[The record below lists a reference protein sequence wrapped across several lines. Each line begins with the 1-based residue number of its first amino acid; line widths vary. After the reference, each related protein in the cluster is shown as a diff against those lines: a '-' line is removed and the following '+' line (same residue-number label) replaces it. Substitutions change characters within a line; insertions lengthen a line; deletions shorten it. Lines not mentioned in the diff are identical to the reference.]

1 MMAEPA
7 INLLDREVA
16 RAEWE
21 NLRDLARK
29 SNARL
34 NEDLIERAYWKAWEV
49 HHDQKR
55 LSGDPYFSHVLA
67 VARTCAEMNLGTE
80 AIAGALL
87 HDSIEDGSLTVEAL
101 SKEFSATVA
110 LLVDGVSKISG
121 LRFESREKAQAE
133 NFRKLLLHMSRD
145 VRILLIKLADRLHN
159 VATLEPMR
167 PEKRVRIARETMD
180 IYAPLANRLGMGRI
194 KWQLEDHAFKY
205 LDPEGYGRVASMVGM
220 QREAREEFILAMR
233 DRLQDAMNRNGI
245 DCAVQGRAKHLHS
258 IHFKMREQ
266 NLREGEV
273 FDLLAF
279 RIITATV
286 EDCYHALGVIHSL
299 FTPIPNKFKDYI
311 ATPKR
316 NGYQSLHTALVGAE
330 GRTIEVQI
338 RTHKMHEIAEY
349 GVAAHWRYKD
359 GGEHP
364 DPKVKDAERELD
376 FLRTFIQDLEDGEW
390 SEDPSEF
397 MEELK
402 VSLFQEGIFAFT
414 PRGDLHILPVGAT
427 PVDFAYSI
435 HSGVGDRCIGAKV
448 DGKMVPLRRPLSTG
462 EVVEIVTRND
472 ARPSRDWLSF
482 VKTSKAQSRIRR
494 SIREQ
499 ESEQSEHLGLT
510 LIEREFKRNRKPMP
524 DFATLKSVA
533 EANGMDSAD
542 RLIQGVGRGTLSALQ
557 VYHRVHPPEEK
568 KSGIIDTAQK
578 LTQLATRIGGRGSKG
593 VRVEGQGNMLIH
605 FAGCCR
611 PVPGDRIVGVVTRG
625 RGVSIH
631 RQDCVNIAG
640 DRIPEERRVRVDWDA
655 GEDEKFL
662 VSLQIRGED
671 RKNLLADITG
681 QISKS
686 DVAIQ
691 GGTFRRDEK
700 DLSAVVQVTV
710 EIRGL
715 KELEKVVR
723 DVRKVAGVQAVER
736 I

>member
-1 MMAEPA
+1 MSTPSGD
-7 INLLDREVA
+7 LLDREVA
-16 RAEWE
+16 GREWE
-21 NLRDLARK
+21 GLRDLALR
-29 SNARL
+29 SNPRL
-34 NEDLIERAYWKAWEV
+34 NQELIERAYWRAWEV
-49 HHDQKR
+49 HRDQKR
-55 LSGDPYFSHVLA
+55 LSGEPYFSHVLA
-67 VARTCAEMNLGTE
+67 VARTCAEMNLGSD
-80 AIAGALL
+80 AIAAALL
-87 HDSIEDGSLTVEAL
+87 HDSIEDSPVTAEAL
-101 SKEFSATVA
+101 AKEFNPTVS

-145 VRILLIKLADRLHN
+145 VRILLVKLADRLHN
-159 VATLEPMR
+159 VSTLEPMR
-167 PEKRVRIARETMD
+167 PEKQTRIARETMD

-205 LDPEGYGRVASMVGM
+205 LNPEAYGRVASMVGM
-220 QREAREEFILAMR
+220 QREAREEFIVSMR
-233 DRLQDAMNRNGI
+233 DRLQDAMNKNGI

-258 IHFKMREQ
+258 IHRKMRSQ

-338 RTHKMHEIAEY
+338 RTQKMHEIAEY
-349 GVAAHWRYKD
+349 GVASHWRYKEEENPSPVP
-359 GGEHP
+359 GGE
-364 DPKVKDAERELD
+364 AERELD
-376 FLRTFIQDLEDGEW
+376 FLRTFIQDLEEGEW

-435 HSGVGDRCIGAKV
+435 HTGVGDRCIGARV
-448 DGKMVPLRRPLSTG
+448 DSKMVPLRRPLTSG

-482 VKTSKAQSRIRR
+482 VKTSKAQSRIRK

-499 ESEQSEHLGLT
+499 ESEQSESLGHEL
-510 LIEREFKRNRKPMP
+510 LEREFKRNRQSMP
-524 DFATLKSVA
+524 DEATLKVAA
-533 EANGMDSAD
+533 EAFGMDSVD
-542 RLIQGVGRGTLSALQ
+542 RLVQGVGRGSVSALQ
-557 VYHRVHPPEEK
+557 VFHRVHPPEDK
-568 KSGIIDTAQK
+568 KSGIIESAQK
-578 LTQLATRIGGRGSKG
+578 LTQLATSLGGRRQKG
-593 VRVEGQGNMLIH
+593 VRVEGHGNMLIH

-611 PVPGDRIVGVVTRG
+611 PVPGDRIVGVITRG

-631 RQDCVNIAG
+631 RQDCVNIVG
-640 DRIPEERRVRVDWDA
+640 DRIAEERRMRVDWDA

-662 VSLQIRGED
+662 VSIQIHGDD

-686 DVAIQ
+686 DVGIQ
-691 GGTFRRDEK
+691 GGSFRREEK
-700 DLSAVVQVTV
+700 DLSALVQVTI
-710 EIRGL
+710 EIRDL
-715 KELEKVVR
+715 KQLEKIIR
-723 DVRKVAGVQAVER
+723 DVRRVSGVRQVER
-736 I
+736 V

>member
-1 MMAEPA
+1 MSASSGD
-7 INLLDREVA
+7 LLDREVA
-16 RAEWE
+16 TTEWE
-21 NLRDLARK
+21 SLRELALR
-29 SNARL
+29 SNPRL
-34 NEDLIERAYWKAWEV
+34 NTEIIEQAYWRAWDV
-49 HHDQKR
+49 HRDQKR
-55 LSGDPYFSHVLA
+55 LSGDPYFTHVLA
-67 VARTCAEMNLGTE
+67 VARTCAEMNLGSD
-80 AIAGALL
+80 AIAASLL
-87 HDSIEDGSLTVEAL
+87 HDSIEDSPVTAEAL
-101 SKEFSATVA
+101 AKEFNPTVS

-159 VATLEPMR
+159 VSTLEPMR
-167 PEKRVRIARETMD
+167 PEKQIRIARETMD

-205 LDPEGYGRVASMVGM
+205 LDPPAYGRVASMVGM

-233 DRLQDAMNRNGI
+233 DRLQDAMNKDGI
-245 DCAVQGRAKHLHS
+245 DCAVQGRAKHLYS
-258 IHFKMREQ
+258 IHRKMRLQ

-338 RTHKMHEIAEY
+338 RTQKMHEIAEY
-349 GVAAHWRYKD
+349 GVASHWRYKEEEASSSMPV
-359 GGEHP
+359 GE
-364 DPKVKDAERELD
+364 AERELD
-376 FLRTFIQDLEDGEW
+376 FLRTFIQDLEEGEW

-402 VSLFQEGIFAFT
+402 VSLFQEGIFVFT

-435 HSGVGDRCIGAKV
+435 HTGVGDRCVGARV
-448 DGKMVPLRRPLSTG
+448 DGKMVPLRRSLGSG

-482 VKTSKAQSRIRR
+482 VKTSKAQSRIRK

-499 ESEQSEHLGLT
+499 ESEQSESLGYEL
-510 LIEREFKRNRKPMP
+510 LEREFKRNREPMP
-524 DFATLKSVA
+524 DEAALLTAA
-533 EANGMDSAD
+533 EALGMDSVD
-542 RLIQGVGRGTLSALQ
+542 RLVQGVGRGSVSAMQ
-557 VYHRVHPPEEK
+557 VYNRVHPPEEK
-568 KSGIIDTAQK
+568 KSSIIESAQK
-578 LTQLATRIGGRGSKG
+578 LTQIATSLGGRRQKG
-593 VRVEGQGNMLIH
+593 VRVEGHGNMLIH

-611 PVPGDRIVGVVTRG
+611 PVPGDRIVGVITRG

-631 RQDCVNIAG
+631 RQDCVNIMG
-640 DRIPEERRVRVDWDA
+640 DRIPEERRMRVDWDA

-662 VSLQIRGED
+662 VSLQIAGED

-691 GGTFRRDEK
+691 GGSFRREDK
-700 DLSAVVQVTV
+700 DLSAQIQITI
-710 EIRGL
+710 EIKDLRQ
-715 KELEKVVR
+715 LEKIIRDVKKVR
-723 DVRKVAGVQAVER
+723 GVRKVER
-736 I
+736 V

>member
-1 MMAEPA
+1 MSLPDGD
-7 INLLDREVA
+7 LLNPEFANDQWKA
-16 RAEWE
+16 
-21 NLRDLARK
+21 LRDLARK
-29 SNARL
+29 SNLKL
-34 NEDLIERAYWKAWEV
+34 NEELIEKAYWKAWDV
-49 HHDQKR
+49 HKEQIR
-55 LSGDPYFSHVLA
+55 LSGEPYFSHVLA
-67 VARTCAEMNLGTE
+67 VARTCAEMNLGSD
-80 AIAGALL
+80 AIASGLL
-87 HDSIEDGSLTVEAL
+87 HDSIEDSPVTAETLAKL
-101 SKEFSATVA
+101 FNPTVA
-110 LLVDGVSKISG
+110 LLVDGVSKITG

-167 PEKRVRIARETMD
+167 PDKQVRIARETMD

-205 LDPEGYGRVASMVGM
+205 LDPEGYTRVAAMVGM
-220 QREAREEFILAMR
+220 QRDAREEFIHTMR
-233 DRLQDAMNRNGI
+233 DRLQEAMNKDGI
-245 DCAVQGRAKHLHS
+245 DCAVQGRAKHLCS
-258 IHFKMREQ
+258 IHRKMRQQ

-286 EDCYHALGVIHSL
+286 EDCYHALGVIHAM

-330 GRTIEVQI
+330 GRAIEVQI
-338 RTHKMHEIAEY
+338 RTQKMHEIAEY
-349 GVAAHWRYKD
+349 GVASHWRYKEE
-359 GGEHP
+359 GPSSASPLG
-364 DPKVKDAERELD
+364 DAERELD
-376 FLRTFIQDLEDGEW
+376 FLRTFISDLKEGEW

-435 HSGVGDRCIGAKV
+435 HTGVGDRCVGARV
-448 DGKMVPLRRPLSTG
+448 DSKMVPLRRPLTSG

-472 ARPSRDWLSF
+472 AQPSRDWLSF
-482 VKTSKAQSRIRR
+482 VKTSKAQSRIRK

-499 ESEQSEHLGLT
+499 ESEQSESLGWEL
-510 LIEREFKRNRKPMP
+510 LEREFKRNRKSMP
-524 DFATLKSVA
+524 DTTELMIAV
-533 EANGMDSAD
+533 EAYGMDSVD
-542 RLIQGVGRGTLSALQ
+542 RLVQGVGRGTLSALQ
-557 VYHRVHPPEEK
+557 VFHRIHPAEDNK
-568 KSGIIDTAQK
+568 HGIIESAQK
-578 LTQLATRIGGRGSKG
+578 LTKLATSLGGRRVKG

-611 PVPGDRIVGVVTRG
+611 PVPGDRIMGVVTRG
-625 RGVSIH
+625 RGVSVH
-631 RQDCVNIAG
+631 RQDCVNIVSG
-640 DRIPEERRVRVDWDA
+640 RIPEERRVRVDWDA
-655 GEDEKFL
+655 GDAEKFL
-662 VSLQIRGED
+662 VSIQIRGED

-691 GGTFRRDEK
+691 GGSFRRDEK
-700 DLSAVVQVTV
+700 DLSALVQITI
-710 EIRGL
+710 EIRDL
-715 KELEKVVR
+715 KQLEKIIR
-723 DVRKVAGVQAVER
+723 DVRKVGGVDVVER
-736 I
+736 V